1 MPTDIFVHVSD
12 KASQQVPQLEQVSV
26 ARDITDEEVLIQVL
40 GSDPNCCGLLCM
52 ALMRV
57 C

>member
-40 GSDPNCCGLLCM
+40 ESDPNCCGLL
-52 ALMRV
+52 
-57 C
+57 